1 MEFVVEGKAYWAFLK
16 EAKEDTK
23 PYQVLVVPS
32 DPVLQKYKDQGY
44 RTNDFSVSSTK
55 TIEGIRIAKQHKYG
69 APPVYDKNQKRI
81 YLDQEIPN
89 GTKVKVK
96 FDTWKV
102 DDEKYGK
109 IKGTRLLAVMLL
121 EDLPL
126 PFDQVKSFAGEN
138 EENFEGD
145 QIQSF
150 ENHETIGSKIFKFWD
165 KYGSAIIVLI
175 FAYFVYTYLANHNN
189 EREQRMALFEQ
200 CIEENNIKLFG
211 TETRDEMVARIKAGD
226 NLKEGELETFFSEEE
241 QKAYDDDL
249 YRFLLEVQEKCG
261 EVGDL

>member
-1 MEFVVEGKAYWAFLK
+1 MEYVVEGKAYWAFLK
-16 EAKEDTK
+16 EAKQDAR
-23 PYQVLVVPS
+23 PYQLLVVPS

-44 RTNDFSVSSTK
+44 RTNDFSVSSTE

-126 PFDQVKSFAGEN
+126 PFDRVESFASKDKES
-138 EENFEGD
+138 FEGD

-150 ENHETIGSKIFKFWD
+150 ENHETIGSKIFKLWD

-175 FAYFVYTYLANHNN
+175 FAYFVYTYLANLNN
-189 EREQRMALFEQ
+189 EREQRMGLFEQ
-200 CIEENNIKLFG
+200 CIEENNIKLIG
-211 TETRDEMVARIKAGD
+211 TETMDEMLARFKEGD
-226 NLKEGELETFFSEEE
+226 NLTKQELETLFS
-241 QKAYDDDL
+241 QKQLEAYDDNL
-249 YRFLLEVQEKCG
+249 SRYFLEVQEKCG

>member
-1 MEFVVEGKAYWAFLK
+1 VEYVVEGKAYWAFLK
-16 EAKEDTK
+16 EAKQDAR
-23 PYQVLVVPS
+23 PYQLLVVPS

-44 RTNDFSVSSTK
+44 RTNDFSVSSTE

-126 PFDQVKSFAGEN
+126 PFDRVESFASED

-165 KYGSAIIVLI
+165 KYGSAIIVLV
-175 FAYFVYTYLANHNN
+175 FLYFIYSYIENAKE

-211 TETRDEMVARIKAGD
+211 TETRDEMVARMKAGD
-226 NLKEGELETFFSEEE
+226 SLTEQELETFFSEEE

-249 YRFLLEVQEKCG
+249 SRYFLEVQEKCG